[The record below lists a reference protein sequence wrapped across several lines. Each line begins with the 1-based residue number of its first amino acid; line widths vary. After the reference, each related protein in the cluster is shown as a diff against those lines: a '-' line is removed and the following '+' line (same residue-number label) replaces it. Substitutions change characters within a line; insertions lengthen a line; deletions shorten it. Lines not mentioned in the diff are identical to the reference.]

1 MAPLM
6 IAPKYR
12 RAGAV
17 LVLLLAGGGA
27 WGGEF
32 ACGPRRAAADA
43 TGGTA
48 GGSTGDGSTPGADAS
63 APLPRLPGLDGLPLA
78 GLDGIQWSADS
89 WSTDAAT
96 GDTQLEGDVRLQMGD
111 RSLASDRLEYLAG
124 TQELRLAGT
133 VHYRDPSLAVSG
145 DSGRYA
151 GALAEFDH
159 AQFELLQ
166 QPGRGTA
173 ARIALVAPRRV
184 QLERVTYTT
193 CERGNADW
201 QLKARR
207 ITLDLD
213 RMRGLGQGTRVEFKG
228 VPILYLPLLSFPLS
242 SARQSGFLFP
252 SLGSSSSGGAM
263 LAVPWYWNIAPN
275 QDLTLTPK
283 FYTRRGVDLDTEYRL
298 LEPAGSGTLALSY
311 LPSDRVAHRDRDHEL
326 LDMASRSDRAWHA
339 RLRAEHVSD
348 TRYFEDFSDG
358 TLTAS
363 TVFLRSELAVS
374 LRKDNMRL
382 GAQLLQHQTLD
393 DDLAATDRPYAE
405 RPRLAGEGLWH
416 PLRGL
421 ALGYEAEVVNFWRE
435 VVDPATTGGA
445 NVRGWRGNLRPSLAF
460 DVTRPGYY
468 VRPGLALD
476 LTSYRLQDTGF
487 DANGQAKPS
496 NPTRMLPVL
505 TIDSAMQLERSDA
518 RRLVTLEPRLYY
530 VYIPYRDQS
539 SLPDFDS
546 GLPDPNFVSLFRANR
561 YTGLDRIGESNNLTL
576 GLTTRLLHPG
586 SGQRL
591 VSATIGETLHFDS
604 ACTSPATVNGQA
616 AQPRCVLLPGEA
628 PDTRRRSDLIL
639 NVDVTALKNWN
650 LRYDLAWNPGSSKTE
665 KSVLMLQ
672 YRPSG
677 ARVINVGYRYSRP
690 TTLADV
696 ATAGSTTQ
704 AISNGVDQAEFSI
717 AWPVSRRW
725 DLYARS
731 AYAFGC
737 SATYLDASRPAV
749 AGRGCNPQVLQ
760 AGQANLV
767 AVHSL
772 ENFAGFQFRGN
783 CWGLR
788 LVARD
793 AVSRTAGTRDRG
805 WYLQLELNGLSSVGS
820 GAEAFLRGAIRG
832 YSPAPPGR

>member
-1 MAPLM
+1 M
-6 IAPKYR
+6 IAPPNR
-12 RAGAV
+12 RAGA
-17 LVLLLAGGGA
+17 LLALLLAGSGA
-27 WGGEF
+27 WGAEF
-32 ACGPRRAAADA
+32 ACGPQP
-43 TGGTA
+43 G
-48 GGSTGDGSTPGADAS
+48 GADGAS
-63 APLPRLPGLDGLPLA
+63 DGASSPLPLLPGLEGLALA
-78 GLDGIQWSADS
+78 GHDGIQWSADR
-89 WSTDAAT
+89 WSTNAAT
-96 GDTQLEGDVRLQMGD
+96 GDTQLDGDVQLKMGE
-111 RSLASDRLEYLAG
+111 RTLASDRLEYLAG
-124 TQELRLAGT
+124 SQELRLAGT
-133 VHYRDPSLAVSG
+133 VRYRDASLAVSG
-145 DSGRYA
+145 ESGHYA
-151 GALAEFDH
+151 GALAEFDR

-166 QPGRGTA
+166 QPGRGSA
-173 ARIALVAPRRV
+173 ERVALVAPRRV

-228 VPILYLPLLSFPLS
+228 VPILYLPVLSFPLS

-252 SLGSSSSGGAM
+252 SLGSSSNGGAM

-275 QDLTLTPK
+275 QDLTLTPRY
-283 FYTRRGVDLDTEYRL
+283 YTRRGVGLDTEYRL
-298 LEPAGSGTLALSY
+298 LERAGSGTLTFDY
-311 LPSDRVAHRDRDHEL
+311 LPHDGVPFQLPTGQYVHRDRDHEL
-326 LDMASRSDRAWHA
+326 LEVAARLDKHWQS

-358 TLTAS
+358 ALTAS
-363 TVFLRSELAVS
+363 TVFLRSELELS
-374 LRKDNMRL
+374 LRNDNTRL
-382 GAQLLQHQTLD
+382 TAQVLQHQTLD
-393 DDLAATDRPYAE
+393 DQLAASDRPYAE
-405 RPRLAGEGLWH
+405 RPRLAGEGLWR
-416 PLRGL
+416 PLRGFT
-421 ALGYEAEVVNFWRE
+421 LGYEAELVNFWRE
-435 VVDPATTGGA
+435 VVDPATAGGA
-445 NVRGWRGNLRPSLAF
+445 DVRGWRGNLRPSMAF

-468 VRPGLALD
+468 FKPGLALD

-487 DANGQAKPS
+487 DGGGQARPS
-496 NPTRMLPVL
+496 SPTRTLPVL
-505 TIDSAMQLERSDA
+505 TIDSGVQLERSDA

-539 SLPDFDS
+539 ALPDFDS

-561 YTGLDRIGESNNLTL
+561 YTGLDRIGEANNLTL
-576 GLTTRLLHPG
+576 GLTSRLLHPG

-604 ACTSPATVNGQA
+604 ACTSPASSNGVA
-616 AQPRCVLLPGEA
+616 GQPRCVLLPGEA

-639 NVDVTALKNWN
+639 TVDVTALKNWN

-665 KSVLMLQ
+665 KSVLALQ

-677 ARVINVGYRYSRP
+677 DRVINVGYRYSRP
-690 TTLADV
+690 TTLTDL
-696 ATAGSTTQ
+696 ATLGTTSQ
-704 AISNGVDQAEFSI
+704 TISNGVDQAEFSI
-717 AWPVSRRW
+717 AWPVSRHW

-737 SATYLDASRPAV
+737 SATYLDAGRAAV
-749 AGRGCNPQVLQ
+749 AGRGCNPDVVQQ
-760 AGQANLV
+760 GQLNLV

-772 ENFAGFQFRGN
+772 ENFAGFQYRGS

-788 LVARD
+788 LIARD
-793 AVSRTAGTRDRG
+793 AVSRTAGKRDQG

-832 YSPAPPGR
+832 YSPATSNR